1 MPDILLAG
9 GSIATAMS
17 TMVDSEIE
25 RGHAVA
31 THCVCSGIC
40 WNIGASIIGISIPK
54 ETVADSDGLNN
65 TVLVVDGKVQ
75 RV

>member
-31 THCVCSGIC
+31 THCVCGGILE
-40 WNIGASIIGISIPK
+40 GASASEIGISIPQ

-65 TVLVVDGKVQ
+65 TVPVVDGKV
-75 RV
+75 